1 MHRRFRFD
9 RIIRSKRVM
18 RWALVFLF
26 VAISSMTIV
35 YASLSTTLSIR
46 GSAEFKDASWD
57 IVVEEMEMYD
67 GYNFTKDGNAALYGS
82 AKLLNRPTILGTSIT
97 NFNIEIAQKGDSAIL
112 AYKVKN
118 NGQIPAM
125 LDSVTYAN
133 KNITSAA
140 NNYSDVQLVNNY
152 LEFYPHFYYC
162 RDTEA
167 CDIVGVSAI
176 LCPGA
181 EFELYVTTGFNSSA
195 TKFPTSKVTVSNLGV
210 DINFIAADQSECDGS
225 IPTNGAVG

>member
-97 NFNIEIAQKGDSAIL
+97 NFNIEIAQVIIL
-112 AYKVKN
+112 FSN
-118 NGQIPAM
+118 
-125 LDSVTYAN
+125 
-133 KNITSAA
+133 
-140 NNYSDVQLVNNY
+140 
-152 LEFYPHFYYC
+152 
-162 RDTEA
+162 
-167 CDIVGVSAI
+167 
-176 LCPGA
+176 
-181 EFELYVTTGFNSSA
+181 
-195 TKFPTSKVTVSNLGV
+195 SNLNSYLFILLPP
-210 DINFIAADQSECDGS
+210 INLKLLLLHNIVNHLNHINMVFHPDLIH
-225 IPTNGAVG
+225 